1 LLVPY
6 TIEQD
11 EGGIWCAHAVLRPGV
26 FAHGEGDTPDAAL
39 ADLRTAFT
47 LLTEEFGTPAELM

>member
-1 LLVPY
+1 MLVPY
-6 TIEQD
+6 TIEQAED
-11 EGGIWCAHAVLRPGV
+11 GSWCAHAVLRPGV
-26 FAHGEGDTPDAAL
+26 SARGEGDTPDAAL

>member
-1 LLVPY
+1 MLVPY

-11 EGGIWCAHAVLRPGV
+11 ENGVWCARALLRPGTG
-26 FAHGEGDTPDAAL
+26 ARGEGETPDAAL
-39 ADLRTAFT
+39 ADLRAALT